1 MPRVDG
7 ARALQQAEPV
17 VSASTS
23 NEHTP
28 ANTSDSIISAETSVT
43 SDIENENT
51 QIENAQ
57 HQTHDAITSDSSRK
71 QRNVIIN
78 ETVMSKFL

>member
-28 ANTSDSIISAETSVT
+28 ANTSDSIISAETSIT
-43 SDIENENT
+43 SDIENETT
-51 QIENAQ
+51 QVENAQ
-57 HQTHDAITSDSSRK
+57 NRHMVPLLVTLLDSK
-71 QRNVIIN
+71 
-78 ETVMSKFL
+78 EM